1 MYHFFDECDR
11 LVNSDRQDDYGDPVE
26 NLERISQVVS
36 AVLDRGITPK
46 EVALF
51 FMCVKMVREG
61 QKHKRDNLLDI
72 ACYAEILD
80 RWKEGR

>member
-1 MYHFFDECDR
+1 MYHFFDECDQ
-11 LVNSDRQDDYGDPVE
+11 LINNDRQDDYGDPVE

-51 FMCVKMVREG
+51 FMCVKLVREG

-80 RWKEGR
+80 RWKGGQ